1 MARLGPRSEPPFPHP
16 RSLVPLDTPRDEMTV
31 RLEKAVLVSVAL
43 PDRPW
48 LGDDP
53 LDELRGLA
61 TTAGARVVGEL
72 TQKRQGVVPGTYVG
86 AGKLQ
91 ELAELV
97 QAADADVVIFD

>member
-1 MARLGPRSEPPFPHP
+1 
-16 RSLVPLDTPRDEMTV
+16 MTV

-72 TQKRQGVVPGTYVG
+72 LQKRLKVIPGTYIG
-86 AGKLQ
+86 KGKLE
-91 ELAELV
+91 ELKEGVLAT
-97 QAADADVVIFD
+97 DADVVIFGNDLTPGQIRNLEKATGVKVL